1 MVGLEEPAPH
11 RAADRARR
19 RPHVLSFVP
28 RTIPHAFGARQ
39 RYADSSSRPP
49 ATAPSWRSRRS
60 GASIIDT
67 NGARPERSLS
77 RPDRRARA
85 AHTECHRTTLL
96 WRYNARRRASVKVA
110 TVATPSLRLLV
121 STRAG
126 SPAPSRQRL
135 LTGQNELT
143 PQPFILW
150 GGTCRLASGST
161 FWHAQGPAGGGA
173 QARRVR
179 RSGGNWLVV
188 YCFKSRRSSLGE
200 GQGTS
205 VSALKHAAA
214 QRRTLAAPPA
224 TKIAAN
230 SSSDG
235 MFGGLPRTVQ
245 PVNIQLTTPN
255 RAR

>member
-39 RYADSSSRPP
+39 RYADSSPRPP

-85 AHTECHRTTLL
+85 AHTECH
-96 WRYNARRRASVKVA
+96 
-110 TVATPSLRLLV
+110 V